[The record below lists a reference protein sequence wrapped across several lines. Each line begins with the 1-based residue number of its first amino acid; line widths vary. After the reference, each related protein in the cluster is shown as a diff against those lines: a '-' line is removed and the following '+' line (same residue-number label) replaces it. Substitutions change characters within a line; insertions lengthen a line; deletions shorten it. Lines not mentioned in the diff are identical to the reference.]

1 MMLHLHHLHYEVGYG
16 GIILNQ
22 HFCSV
27 AHVLST
33 LLDKVTW
40 IPDVNR
46 TWCLEDLK
54 TIGYHVCRK
63 QNSGLWTKDDK
74 LKFAPLISALTAAF
88 SSVTPSEIDA
98 CSSLEAHV
106 LTMAGRW
113 LLFLSLPL
121 LQLQQPSPVLVLQS
135 WLSHTLKMVF
145 IQALLLPF
153 CDLP

>member
-1 MMLHLHHLHYEVGYG
+1 MYLFKQAMMLHLHHLHYEVGYG

-63 QNSGLWTKDDK
+63 QNSGL
-74 LKFAPLISALTAAF
+74 
-88 SSVTPSEIDA
+88 
-98 CSSLEAHV
+98 
-106 LTMAGRW
+106 
-113 LLFLSLPL
+113 
-121 LQLQQPSPVLVLQS
+121 
-135 WLSHTLKMVF
+135 
-145 IQALLLPF
+145 
-153 CDLP
+153 